1 MLTLLWVL
9 FALMV
14 PALLEVWM
22 DRAVVWQV
30 KVAWGLAWLLLLGWG
45 RCEEVEMGQKMA
57 SWVTWMKAKMMRR

>member
-1 MLTLLWVL
+1 
-9 FALMV
+9 
-14 PALLEVWM
+14 M

-45 RCEEVEMGQKMA
+45 RSEEVEILVRGMGQKMA